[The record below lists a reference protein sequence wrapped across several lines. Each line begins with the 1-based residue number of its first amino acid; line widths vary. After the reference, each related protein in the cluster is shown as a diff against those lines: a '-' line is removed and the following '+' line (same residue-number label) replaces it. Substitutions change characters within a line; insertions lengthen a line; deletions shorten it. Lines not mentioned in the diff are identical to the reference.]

1 MDGQETQ
8 AQIGTDKVAV
18 GWYHEERQSEEEG
31 LRLDQRALR
40 FGHHSAAHRGRG
52 LPQRVLLQAEG
63 AYR

>member
-8 AQIGTDKVAV
+8 AQMGTDKVAV
-18 GWYHEERQSEEEG
+18 GWCHEERQSEEEG

-40 FGHHSAAHRGRG
+40 LGHHSASRGGRG

-63 AYR
+63 SDR